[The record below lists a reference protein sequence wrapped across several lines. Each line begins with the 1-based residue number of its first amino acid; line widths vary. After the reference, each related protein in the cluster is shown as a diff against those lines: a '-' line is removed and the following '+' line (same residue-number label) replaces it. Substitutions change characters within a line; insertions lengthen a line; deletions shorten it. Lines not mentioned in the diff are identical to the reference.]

1 MIHVSRFADVDAEN
15 PTAAP
20 DQTDPKPSLF
30 REGRFF
36 LSAVI
41 SKFTV
46 QFNPLGSLTYG
57 QSFGWNP
64 E

>member
-1 MIHVSRFADVDAEN
+1 MDAEH